1 MGMGM
6 IQFVANYDDL
16 SSERGYQFR
25 FHCDKCGNGYMSRF
39 VTSKIGVAGTLL
51 RTAGSLFG
59 GWAGAAGH
67 SSYDVQRMAAGP
79 EHDSALREAVEEGKK
94 YFKQCSR
101 CGKWACPEACWNAKA
116 NLCGECAPDFE
127 EEMVANRAQVM
138 TEVARQQ
145 MYEKAQQQAYAKN
158 IDMSTGGEYAAGGVD
173 ERPGS
178 TPVCSKCSAD
188 LGNARF
194 CPQCGTPAA
203 AAQAK
208 QFCPQCGAAA
218 ARTAKFCPDC
228 GGKLAGAK

>member
-1 MGMGM
+1 M

-59 GWAGAAGH
+59 GWAGAAGS

-79 EHDSALREAVEEGKK
+79 EHDSALREAVEEGKQ
-94 YFKQCSR
+94 Y
-101 CGKWACPEACWNAKA
+101 
-116 NLCGECAPDFE
+116 L
-127 EEMVANRAQVM
+127 M

-188 LGNARF
+188 LGDARF
-194 CPQCGTPAA
+194 CPQCGTP
-203 AAQAK
+203 
-208 QFCPQCGAAA
+208 AA